1 LRKIIKF
8 FKNTTVKV
16 VGFILIL
23 LFIASI
29 FIFKDFYKVQA
40 KKLVGIYYVYRGDK
54 YYKQN
59 QPQKAIGAYLK
70 ALKYYPGH
78 YKARYNLA
86 SIYVSYEDYYAALDS
101 YEKALEIK
109 PTLINARIDY
119 AIVLSEAT
127 FNYDKAIEEYNKAI
141 ELKPKWVYIPFV
153 VNVKNTYK
161 HNRGVAYYNLGLAW
175 RGKSLLAGE
184 RTFKS
189 RQYLENAVEAYE
201 NALKLKKT
209 YQGYYNLGIVH
220 HLLRNSNQAG
230 YNYCEAIEIEP
241 LNYEAHYNLA
251 ILLKDMRNYTDS
263 MSEFQKAGLILDMQ
277 GDGNKT
283 RYIYDVLNDVTRR
296 MVAVGKYDDLV
307 EYLNSES
314 NFKEKYLT
322 YINGRVLVSNDF
334 DRAVLK
340 NFKNCANKKFFE
352 ENKNEMDV
360 RWK

>member
-1 LRKIIKF
+1 M
-8 FKNTTVKV
+8 
-16 VGFILIL
+16 
-23 LFIASI
+23 
-29 FIFKDFYKVQA
+29 FKDFYKRQI
-40 KKLVGIYYVYRGDK
+40 KKVVGFYYVYQGDR

-59 QPQKAIGAYLK
+59 KPQKAIETYLK
-70 ALKYYPGH
+70 ALKYYPQH

-86 SIYVSYEDYYAALDS
+86 NIYVSYEDYYAALDS

-109 PTLINARIDY
+109 PTFINARIDY

-127 FNYDKAIEEYNKAI
+127 FNYDKAIVEYNRAI
-141 ELKPKWVYIPFV
+141 KLKPKWVYIPFV
-153 VNVKNTYK
+153 INVKNTYK

-184 RTFKS
+184 KTFQS
-189 RQYLENAVEAYE
+189 RQYLENSVEAYE
-201 NALKLKKT
+201 GALKLKKS
-209 YQGYYNLGIVH
+209 YQAYYNLGIVH
-220 HLLRNSNQAG
+220 HLLRNTNQAG
-230 YNYCEAIEIEP
+230 YNYCRAIEIEP

-251 ILLKDMRNYTDS
+251 ILLNDMQNYTDS

-296 MVAVGKYDDLV
+296 MVAIGKYGDLV
-307 EYLNSES
+307 EYLNRQSAFS
-314 NFKEKYLT
+314 EKYLT
-322 YINGRVLVSNDF
+322 YVNGKVLVSNDL
-334 DRAVLK
+334 DRAILK

-352 ENKNEMDV
+352 KNKNETDE